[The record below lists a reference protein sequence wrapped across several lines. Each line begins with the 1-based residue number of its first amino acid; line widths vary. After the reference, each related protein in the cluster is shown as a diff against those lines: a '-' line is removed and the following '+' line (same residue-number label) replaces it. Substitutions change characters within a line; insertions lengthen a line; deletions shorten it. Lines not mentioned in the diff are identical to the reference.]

1 MASRIVFPFLAG
13 CAGIAVAMIAAYP
26 LMVIEQVIGIRYVWW
41 LIGYLAFISTTFA
54 TSEYASSCSPSFKN
68 GPYFHILYFSI
79 AMSVPLLVVFV
90 GLFSEIIAVK
100 LTRYDGPLG
109 GIFEEVDTFAS
120 HDRSLFCRS
129 MFYIGTLL
137 PLMVTVAFSLIRRCK
152 RGMGLR
158 TETRVL

>member
-1 MASRIVFPFLAG
+1 MASRIVFPLLAG

-41 LIGYLAFISTTFA
+41 LIGYLAFMSTAFA
-54 TSEYASSCSPSFKN
+54 TAQYTSACSPSFKN

-79 AMSVPLLVVFV
+79 AVSVPLLVVYV

-109 GIFEEVDTFAS
+109 GFFAEPEALDS
-120 HDRSLFCRS
+120 QDRFLFCRS
-129 MFYIGTLL
+129 MFYIGALL
-137 PLMVTVAFSLIRRCK
+137 PLIVIVAFSLIRRCK

-158 TETRVL
+158 SETRVL